1 MSTPEL
7 RKGTTLAAILMV
19 LADGPEYAYRIIQR
33 LDARTRG
40 VFAFKEGLVYP
51 ALHKM
56 ERDGL
61 LAAEWRD
68 EGGRPRK
75 YYALTEEGRR
85 RLVSEREA
93 LRSFADGL
101 RQLLDGT
108 ADAAMPERPVGAS

>member
-7 RKGTTLAAILMV
+7 RKGTTVAAILMV

-40 VFAFKEGLVYP
+40 LFAFKEGLVYP

-56 ERDGL
+56 EREGL

-75 YYALTEEGRR
+75 YYALTDEGRR
-85 RLVSEREA
+85 RLASETAA

-101 RQLLDGT
+101 RQLLDGGP
-108 ADAAMPERPVGAS
+108 DAASEPTPGAS

>member
-40 VFAFKEGLVYP
+40 AFAFKEGLVYP

-61 LAAEWRD
+61 LSAEA
-68 EGGRPRK
+68 
-75 YYALTEEGRR
+75 YQA
-85 RLVSEREA
+85 
-93 LRSFADGL
+93 
-101 RQLLDGT
+101 LLD
-108 ADAAMPERPVGAS
+108 